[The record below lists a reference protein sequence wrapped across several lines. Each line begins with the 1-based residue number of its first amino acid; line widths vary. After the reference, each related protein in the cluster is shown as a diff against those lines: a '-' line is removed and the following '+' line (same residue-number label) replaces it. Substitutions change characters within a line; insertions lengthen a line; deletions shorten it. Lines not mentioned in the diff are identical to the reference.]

1 MTIHIWPVDKL
12 NRRNCYV
19 MMMPLGEKNEMKSF
33 WAKVRK
39 NEDFFLSCLFG
50 RFIIEKL
57 LCWVLYWQLT
67 WLDKN
72 HVTVTYQKCTLDW
85 EKTLFFCWKWTD
97 KRKQVEMVEWACKI
111 FSVRK
116 TRRILFVFMA
126 ILLYVLV
133 LNEWMNFTHKHN
145 RRKRKG
151 NGWPVKKCECE
162 RKKWK
167 KEKKDSP

>member
-1 MTIHIWPVDKL
+1 MLWWCLWGKRMKWRVFEQKW
-12 NRRNCYV
+12 
-19 MMMPLGEKNEMKSF
+19 EKM
-33 WAKVRK
+33 RI
-39 NEDFFLSCLFG
+39 FFLSCLFG

-133 LNEWMNFTHKHN
+133 LNEWINFTHKHN

-162 RKKWK
+162 RKK
-167 KEKKDSP
+167 